1 MGVPGRSNVHIHHQ
15 PPTIERV
22 NEAIVNKRT
31 IVFLKPD
38 EVLQSLGK
46 HQSEQQGLLNEER
59 KSNGC
64 HIEEEEPPTV
74 GIKDGAVR
82 IEMQE
87 RKRKSVQER
96 KRKVVTVEKEQVE
109 SHKVHNEVKGGKSHA
124 PLTIRRAH

>member
-1 MGVPGRSNVHIHHQ
+1 MG
-15 PPTIERV
+15 V

-38 EVLQSLGK
+38 DVLNSLEK

-59 KSNGC
+59 IKSNGC

-74 GIKDGAVR
+74 GIKSNGVE

-87 RKRKSVQER
+87 TDKKNGYHKEEN
-96 KRKVVTVEKEQVE
+96 EKEDGTPSSTTKTE
-109 SHKVHNEVKGGKSHA
+109 PKGHGS
-124 PLTIRRAH
+124 LTIRRKH

>member
-15 PPTIERV
+15 PPSIERV

-38 EVLQSLGK
+38 DVLNSLGK

-59 KSNGC
+59 IKSNGC

-74 GIKDGAVR
+74 GIKSNGVE

-87 RKRKSVQER
+87 TDKTKEEN
-96 KRKVVTVEKEQVE
+96 EKEDGTPSSTTKTE
-109 SHKVHNEVKGGKSHA
+109 PKGHGS
-124 PLTIRRAH
+124 LTIRRK